1 MSQYI
6 FELEMQVRDYECDME
21 GIVNNANYQH
31 YLEHTRHEFLAA
43 AGISFVEMRERGIDP
58 VVNRIEINYKMPL
71 RSRDRFVNK
80 LYMRREGIKFV
91 FYQDIYKVSGELCIK
106 AVVETVCTTQG
117 RITRGEEF
125 VPYFE
130 RFLQQE

>member
-1 MSQYI
+1 MSPYI

-31 YLEHTRHEFLAA
+31 YLEHTRHELLAA
-43 AGISFVEMRERGIDP
+43 SGIPFIEMHKRSIDP
-58 VVNRIEINYKMPL
+58 VVNHIEINYKIPL
-71 RSRDRFVNK
+71 RSRDRFVSK

-91 FYQDIYKVSGELCIK
+91 FYQDIYKLSGEMCIK
-106 AVVETVCTTQG
+106 AIVETVCTSKG

-125 VPYFE
+125 LPYFE
-130 RFLQQE
+130 RFLQ

>member
-1 MSQYI
+1 MSPYI

-31 YLEHTRHEFLAA
+31 YLEHSRHEFLAA
-43 AGISFVEMRERGIDP
+43 LGIPFIEMHERGIDP
-58 VVNRIEINYKMPL
+58 VVNRIELNYKILL
-71 RSRDRFVNK
+71 RSRDRFVSK

-91 FYQDIYKVSGELCIK
+91 FYQDIYKLSGEMCIK
-106 AVVETVCTTQG
+106 AIVETVCTSKG

-125 VPYFE
+125 LPYFE
-130 RFLQQE
+130 RFLQ